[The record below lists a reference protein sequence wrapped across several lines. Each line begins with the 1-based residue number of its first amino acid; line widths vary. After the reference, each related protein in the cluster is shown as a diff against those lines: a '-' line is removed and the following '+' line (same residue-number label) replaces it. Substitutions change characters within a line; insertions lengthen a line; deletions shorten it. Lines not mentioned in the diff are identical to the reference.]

1 MDLVNG
7 GKETNKQT
15 PCIRVLT
22 KNKNFFNSPEHLIR
36 CKEFNLE
43 YDGGFHFSIDQK
55 LWVNNL
61 FLGLAIFGIF
71 MKNLSPL
78 FELQE

>member
-1 MDLVNG
+1 MG
-7 GKETNKQT
+7 
-15 PCIRVLT
+15 LT
-22 KNKNFFNSPEHLIR
+22 FEVGAYYREGLQSRIYGNLIR

-55 LWVNNL
+55 FWLNNL
-61 FLGLAIFGIF
+61 FDRLAIFGIF
-71 MKNLSPL
+71 LKDLLPL

>member
-1 MDLVNG
+1 M
-7 GKETNKQT
+7 
-15 PCIRVLT
+15 LT

-36 CKEFNLE
+36 CIEFNLE

-71 MKNLSPL
+71 
-78 FELQE
+78 FERFVSIIWIAGMNNDISRAESS